1 MEKHWRYL
9 QRKAAKSG
17 GGGAQPPPSLLPA
30 LIDEFLSYL
39 HQTVSA
45 AGEVDS
51 AATAY
56 CEVRPRLCL
65 CAPLRTFSPP
75 V

>member
-9 QRKAAKSG
+9 QRKAAKAG
-17 GGGAQPPPSLLPA
+17 GGGTQPPPSLLPA

-39 HQTVSA
+39 HLAVSDV
-45 AGEVDS
+45 GEVDS

-56 CEVRPRLCL
+56 CEVRQRADLPV
-65 CAPLRTFSPP
+65 PLRKLTPP